1 MRKLPTRPPRFVA
14 VDNRA
19 VDDQRLS
26 VLDIGLLTMALR
38 LPDGADFT
46 IAALANT
53 RKPGRQALTKAMR
66 NLVAYGYIVK
76 LKIQDAADGTWRTEF
91 SVAGLPH
98 RREDIH
104 HLLAQVA
111 GTRAVRVEP
120 AWLDPRNHAPT
131 PPTRP
136 DPEPAP
142 TDSPA
147 AQSALHPVPTGPP
160 PPGATSNNTEDA
172 QAGPTDGFP
181 TVGEPAVGEPA
192 AGQPTAGNPSAK
204 EPRLNKQDGKNSSL
218 SSPPTTPQR
227 PTALAPKRET
237 TTPTRQA
244 PPADPPSTPA
254 PNSDA
259 TGTGTGSPQTPPQAA
274 TASNNPHT
282 PTTRPPEPPT
292 TPGRGPGSHN
302 TTSTPGP
309 STAEPGMPTPAG
321 SAPSS
326 PRTTAPAP
334 HGHTPGTP
342 DLGTPDLGT
351 PAPAGSTPGS
361 PQAAAARIADAWT
374 TARHRHGH
382 PVPALAPGRI
392 AHTAEALL
400 NAGIPEQLLTQ
411 AAIAMARKPT
421 WYDLKRHLE
430 HWTPPTTPQ
439 PTTRSRQAAHCGQC
453 DHGWTTDPDG
463 RARKCPC
470 RTQPPP

>member
-46 IAALANT
+46 IAALAQT
-53 RKPGRQALTKAMR
+53 RKPGREALTKAMR

-120 AWLDPRNHAPT
+120 VWLDPRNHHTPAPA
-131 PPTRP
+131 PL
-136 DPEPAP
+136 EPALP
-142 TDSPA
+142 EAVATDSPA
-147 AQSALHPVPTGPP
+147 AQSASRQTTPGIPVPVTTGSPDP
-160 PPGATSNNTEDA
+160 SATSRNFEDV
-172 QAGPTDGFP
+172 QAGPSDGFP
-181 TVGEPAVGEPA
+181 AVGEPAVGDPAIGEPA

-204 EPRLNKQDGKNSSL
+204 ELRLNKQDGKNSSL
-218 SSPPTTPQR
+218 SSSPITPHR
-227 PTALAPKRET
+227 PTAPAPRRET
-237 TTPTRQA
+237 TSPSGQA
-244 PPADPPSTPA
+244 PPAGPPPATPSRSGPTGDTPSNGGTSAPAPAQSAPGNPQATTPA
-254 PNSDA
+254 RHS
-259 TGTGTGSPQTPPQAA
+259 
-274 TASNNPHT
+274 HT
-282 PTTRPPEPPT
+282 PG
-292 TPGRGPGSHN
+292 TPNPG
-302 TTSTPGP
+302 
-309 STAEPGMPTPAG
+309 TPAG
-321 SAPSS
+321 SSPSG
-326 PRTTAPAP
+326 PQAAAPAR
-334 HGHTPGTP
+334 HGHTPGTTNP
-342 DLGTPDLGT
+342 G
-351 PAPAGSTPGS
+351 APAGSS
-361 PQAAAARIADAWT
+361 PSGPPAAAAARIADAWT
-374 TARHRHGH
+374 TARHHHGH

-392 AHTAEALL
+392 AHTAGALL
-400 NAGIPEQLLTQ
+400 NAGLQEQHLTQ
-411 AAIAMARKPT
+411 AATAMARKPT
-421 WYDLKRHLE
+421 WYDLKRHLQ

-439 PTTRSRQAAHCGQC
+439 PAHPTHCGQC

-470 RTQPPP
+470 RTPQHP

>member
-46 IAALANT
+46 IAALAQT
-53 RKPGRQALTKAMR
+53 RKPGREALTKAMR

-98 RREDIH
+98 RQEDIH
-104 HLLAQVA
+104 HLLAQVT
-111 GTRAVRVEP
+111 GTRAVRIEP
-120 AWLDPRNHAPT
+120 AWLDPRNHHTPAPT
-131 PPTRP
+131 S
-136 DPEPAP
+136 PEPIPPEAAA

-147 AQSALHPVPTGPP
+147 AQSALRPVTTGLLTRVPP
-160 PPGATSNNTEDA
+160 VTTPKTC
-172 QAGPTDGFP
+172 AGPSDGFP
-181 TVGEPAVGEPA
+181 AVGDPAVGDPAVGEPA
-192 AGQPTAGNPSAK
+192 AGQPTAGDPSAK
-204 EPRLNKQDGKNSSL
+204 ELRLNKQDGKNSSL

-227 PTALAPKRET
+227 PTVPASKRET
-237 TTPTRQA
+237 TTP
-244 PPADPPSTPA
+244 S
-254 PNSDA
+254 
-259 TGTGTGSPQTPPQAA
+259 GQTPPPHPPPATPSPLGPTGDDPGNAGTSAPAPARSAPGVPQAA
-274 TASNNPHT
+274 
-282 PTTRPPEPPT
+282 
-292 TPGRGPGSHN
+292 
-302 TTSTPGP
+302 
-309 STAEPGMPTPAG
+309 
-321 SAPSS
+321 
-326 PRTTAPAP
+326 APAP
-334 HGHTPGTP
+334 HGHTPGTADP
-342 DLGTPDLGT
+342 GA
-351 PAPAGSTPGS
+351 PAPAGPAPAG
-361 PQAAAARIADAWT
+361 PRAVAAARIADAWT
-374 TARHRHGH
+374 TARHHHGH

-400 NAGIPEQLLTQ
+400 ATGIQEQHLTQ
-411 AAIAMARKPT
+411 AATAMARKPT

-439 PTTRSRQAAHCGQC
+439 PATRPTQAAYCGQC

-470 RTQPPP
+470 RTQQHP